1 MPAAVVWGE
10 YYVKSKYDSLLVG
23 VQATIGGDPDCLNR
37 IHSKYIPAET
47 GSGRNVLQYKN
58 PQVDR
63 LLEEGVREADQ
74 AKRRVLYM
82 KLQEV
87 LRADLPYLPIFSYV
101 RLEGVKQGMQNYK
114 PNGNVLHNTW
124 NMNEWAWK

>member
-1 MPAAVVWGE
+1 
-10 YYVKSKYDSLLVG
+10 
-23 VQATIGGDPDCLNR
+23 
-37 IHSKYIPAET
+37 
-47 GSGRNVLQYKN
+47 
-58 PQVDR
+58 VDR

-74 AKRRVLYM
+74 ARRRVLYV

-124 NMNEWAWK
+124 NMNEWSWKG